1 MMFVG
6 CYFALMIALLLY
18 CRVVDR
24 HRAAYSLFLAMNMLA
39 CAVLFFPWCLHRET
53 LSGFVGRM
61 RYALSSPRWLS
72 DLFALPE
79 LVINLLFITEHDH
92 CRATARQE
100 EHLRH
105 DLYGDPT

>member
-1 MMFVG
+1 MFVA
-6 CYFALMIALLLY
+6 CYFALMIMLLLY
-18 CRVVDR
+18 CRIVPS

-61 RYALSSPRWLS
+61 RYHKLSPRWCS

-79 LVINLLFITEHDH
+79 LVINLLYISEYDH
-92 CRATARQE
+92 CKVTWKQE
-100 EHLRH
+100 DHLRCE
-105 DLYGDPT
+105 LYGDET